1 MITILRTWSRGDYR
15 RLSFIQV
22 RVSGR
27 SSCSHSFSPLDVG
40 NIGAHHDNAKT
51 KGLAPLKASRTL
63 ATKWLLDGET
73 DNKELPKPIRRVGKP
88 LDIRNWSIK
97 NIIRIIVWN
106 DNVIL
111 IKYSKQNA
119 VLCSTMHEYLWSGK
133 VRENVTDSTMGGVN
147 YCIYTPR
154 ISPSIKNKNKKTNV
168 VFWNLML
175 CKCCDTFFDDL

>member
-63 ATKWLLDGET
+63 ATEWLLDGET
-73 DNKELPKPIRRVGKP
+73 DNKELPKPIRRVAHP
-88 LDIRNWSIK
+88 VLYVNPWTS
-97 NIIRIIVWN
+97 
-106 DNVIL
+106 VIDPS
-111 IKYSKQNA
+111 KYYSHHSVKWQRYINKVQAKCRSLQHNA
-119 VLCSTMHEYLWSGK
+119 
-133 VRENVTDSTMGGVN
+133 
-147 YCIYTPR
+147 R
-154 ISPSIKNKNKKTNV
+154 ISLV
-168 VFWNLML
+168 WEGER
-175 CKCCDTFFDDL
+175 KCHWLHDGWGQLLYIHSPHLTLN